1 MSNNLATK
9 GSLEKPIV
17 LWSRTT
23 ANAEAHHSDVP
34 HSVVVPSLAE
44 AVAQSDIIWS
54 CLSDQ
59 DAVFT
64 TFEQI
69 LKQDVKGKLFI
80 ECSTVTP
87 EASTE
92 LVAKVLA
99 AGAEFVSM
107 PGMSFSVCRGG
118 DRQGLELTDR
128 VVFGE
133 PSMAKAGILTC
144 VPAGKRESVDKVKP
158 YLIGV

>member
-1 MSNNLATK
+1 
-9 GSLEKPIV
+9 V

-23 ANAEAHHSDVP
+23 ANAEAHHFNVP
-34 HSVVVPSLAE
+34 HSVVATSLAE
-44 AVAQSDIIWS
+44 AVSQSDIIWS

-59 DAVFT
+59 DAVFA

-69 LKQDVKGKLFI
+69 LKQDVKGKLFV

-87 EASTE
+87 EATTE

-107 PGMSFSVCRGG
+107 PGMPFSVCSGRE
-118 DRQGLELTDR
+118 RQGLELTNC

-144 VPAGKRESVDKVKP
+144 VPAGKRESVDKVLP
-158 YLIGV
+158 YLVGV